1 VNALKVTGKIYVGE
15 EALKKLD
22 EILKAQE
29 EKKKKEKPNGGK

>member
-22 EILKAQE
+22 EILKAQDE
-29 EKKKKEKPNGGK
+29 DLPF